1 MRRWTFLMML
11 LLTGLAACETDTTG
25 PEGPLDGT
33 YTATYFRITPPDE
46 SEVDVLAAGGSLT
59 INITE
64 NLATSGNLIIPSSIT
79 GGVTASMA
87 GSATVSG
94 TVVTFQ
100 QAINTFVRDLSW
112 TRTSLGLAV
121 TDQIIDGTEYTITL
135 SKQ

>member
-1 MRRWTFLMML
+1 MKRWTFLMMVL
-11 LLTGLAACETDTTG
+11 LMGVAACDTDTTG

-64 NLATSGNLIIPSSIT
+64 NLATSGNLIVPSSIT

-94 TVVTFQ
+94 SVVTFE
-100 QAINTFVRDLSW
+100 QAIDTFVRDLSW
-112 TRTSLGLAV
+112 TRTNLGLVV
-121 TDQIIDGTEYTITL
+121 TDQVIEGAEYTITL
-135 SKQ
+135 TKQ

>member
-1 MRRWTFLMML
+1 MMVLLM
-11 LLTGLAACETDTTG
+11 GVAACDTDTTG

-64 NLATSGNLIIPSSIT
+64 NLATSGNLIVPSSIT

-94 TVVTFQ
+94 SVVTFE
-100 QAINTFVRDLSW
+100 QAIDTFVRDLSW
-112 TRTSLGLAV
+112 TRTNLGLVV
-121 TDQIIDGTEYTITL
+121 TDQVIQGAEYTITL
-135 SKQ
+135 TKQ